1 MNTERPNPVAADL
14 DLMNTLDL
22 VRLMNSQD
30 AGVAGA
36 VARVLPQVAQA
47 VDLIVARLSAGG
59 RLIYVGAGTSGRLA
73 VLDAAECPATFG
85 VPGTLVQA
93 IMAGGE
99 AAVSHAV
106 ESREDDREA
115 GAWAIRERAVG
126 PGDVVVGITASGNTP
141 FTRAALDASRLTGA
155 CTILVSCSP
164 VEERAADLVVV
175 VEVGPEVIS
184 GSTRLKA
191 GTAQKMIL
199 NMLSTAAMVRLGRV
213 YSNLMLEVKP
223 TNAKLSR
230 RLRSLVALAA
240 GVSESEAE
248 AGLRR
253 ARDDGK
259 LAVLL
264 LKTGLDP
271 AVAAQLLEQC
281 SRNLREALRKAGTGI
296 DG

>member
-73 VLDAAECPATFG
+73 VLDAAECPPTFG